1 MRKAWHQDQRTR
13 ITGAP
18 TTAELHSAGQ
28 GADHSNQ
35 AFPYLFVADT
45 IIGNDP

>member
-13 ITGAP
+13 ITSAP
-18 TTAELHSAGQ
+18 TTAELHSADRAQ
-28 GADHSNQ
+28 TTQTKPSRS
-35 AFPYLFVADT
+35 LFVADT